1 MEKMRA
7 IVYNKKSYP
16 DKLVYCEVYKP
27 VPNDNE
33 VLIKVKAVSLNA
45 ADYRS
50 MKMGIIPKRKIFG
63 ADISGSIETVG
74 KNITHFRPGDEVM
87 GDLAAFGFGGLAEY
101 VTAPERALIIKPH
114 RISFEDGAALPMAAI
129 TALQAL
135 RNKGNIQKGQKVL
148 IVGSSGGVGTFA
160 IQLAKY
166 FETEVTGVCSSKNV
180 QQTLSLG
187 ADYAIDY
194 TKEKFT
200 SQDKRYDIILGIN
213 GNYPLSAYRKTL
225 TSNGTYVMV
234 GGSLSQIFKSL
245 VFGRI
250 LSFGSKKMKSL
261 AAKANETDLKFLVK
275 LLEKGIIKPV
285 IDRLYSLDMTADA
298 MNYLKQLHS
307 TGKVVINIEPK
318 KKHEH
323 LTQTIDLI
331 CLS

>member
-1 MEKMRA
+1 MKA

-16 DKLVYCEVYKP
+16 DKLVYCDIDKP

-33 VLIKVKAVSLNA
+33 VLIKVHSVSLNA

-50 MKMGIIPKRKIFG
+50 MKMGLIPKRKIFG
-63 ADISGSIETVG
+63 ADIAGRIESVG
-74 KNITHFRPGDEVM
+74 KNISLFKPGDEVM
-87 GDLAAFGFGGLAEY
+87 GDLASYGFGGLAEY
-101 VTAPERALIIKPH
+101 VTAPEKALIIKPNQV
-114 RISFEDGAALPMAAI
+114 SFEEAATLPMAAM

-135 RNKGNIQKGQKVL
+135 RDKCNIQKGQKVL

-187 ADYAIDY
+187 ANYAIDY
-194 TKEKFT
+194 TKENFT
-200 SQDKRYDIILGIN
+200 KKDMQYDIILGIN
-213 GNYPLSAYRKTL
+213 GNYPLLAYKKTL

-245 VFGRI
+245 LFGWA

-261 AAKANETDLKFLVK
+261 TAKANKTDLELLVK

-285 IDRLYSLDMTADA
+285 IDRRYSLDKTADA
-298 MNYLKQLHS
+298 MSYLKQGHS
-307 TGKVVINIEPK
+307 TGKVVISIEPK
-318 KKHEH
+318 
-323 LTQTIDLI
+323 
-331 CLS
+331 